1 MLGPTGPPRGLDLGV
16 RPDGLDSP
24 KVGPFFSGSS
34 SSEGPSS
41 LEGLRPMESIKLG
54 RLSGKEDCHD
64 PSGVALPL
72 VWAGPSQLKESDAE
86 GFPSWVYDGRRRQ
99 AEMEPCLVEKS
110 RTNCA
115 LIEEATRYGCVTIP
129 CGLMAS
135 RDDRVTCLRETPLHM
150 LLPLGP
156 PEEENAC
163 RWDLREGPSACKESS
178 GKELRLAHSMPRDGN
193 GWEEESW
200 EESELAKFSKFLG
213 FSTEGLEKEI
223 LEFLIKIQKRREKVH
238 SKNLL
243 EKSKFERELKRLE
256 CSINYEGG
264 KTQKSGMI
272 VGGCQIMV
280 VK

>member
-115 LIEEATRYGCVTIP
+115 LIEEATRYGCVPIP
-129 CGLMAS
+129 CGLMASGLSPSPLFFFGRTPLGDFCDIS

-163 RWDLREGPSACKESS
+163 RWDLREGPSACKE
-178 GKELRLAHSMPRDGN
+178 EQ
-193 GWEEESW
+193 W
-200 EESELAKFSKFLG
+200 
-213 FSTEGLEKEI
+213 
-223 LEFLIKIQKRREKVH
+223 
-238 SKNLL
+238 
-243 EKSKFERELKRLE
+243 
-256 CSINYEGG
+256 
-264 KTQKSGMI
+264 
-272 VGGCQIMV
+272 
-280 VK
+280 